1 MPNGDAPSRVAIAN
15 ERLAM
20 TTTTTPPVPLPV
32 GALADDVWQEDDRPR
47 RIIHSENRG
56 VEGQDL
62 VVWWDATQ
70 FADGTLDIEGN
81 PPTVRIA
88 DLIWEPDL
96 AVLRRASWPRCRSR
110 APTLSTG
117 GRLGTATSGRSNRR
131 YQPRLSN
138 FYWWCHLVASAG

>member
-1 MPNGDAPSRVAIAN
+1 
-15 ERLAM
+15 M

-81 PPTVRIA
+81 PPTVRVA
-88 DLIWEPDL
+88 DLIWERGLSSAQAREL
-96 AVLRRASWPRCRSR
+96 AAVPIE

>member
-1 MPNGDAPSRVAIAN
+1 MPGRVSWPYVPIGSIPVSRTKRYAGQRRFLTRRSTSVPDTCQTVKRHLGSRSQN

-20 TTTTTPPVPLPV
+20 TTTTTPPVPLPA

-81 PPTVRIA
+81 P
-88 DLIWEPDL
+88 
-96 AVLRRASWPRCRSR
+96 
-110 APTLSTG
+110 
-117 GRLGTATSGRSNRR
+117 
-131 YQPRLSN
+131 
-138 FYWWCHLVASAG
+138 

>member
-1 MPNGDAPSRVAIAN
+1 
-15 ERLAM
+15 M
-20 TTTTTPPVPLPV
+20 TTTTTPPVPLPA

-81 PPTVRIA
+81 PPTVRVA
-88 DLIWEPDL
+88 DLIWERGLSSAQAREL
-96 AVLRRASWPRCRSR
+96 AAVSIEGADAVDRWAAWDCHERA
-110 APTLSTG
+110 
-117 GRLGTATSGRSNRR
+117 
-131 YQPRLSN
+131 
-138 FYWWCHLVASAG
+138 V